1 MFTAKKGKTVTPSR
15 RLQAKGGMCT
25 LQTGKLCYNAI
36 NINYVRNLC
45 SYAELQEN
53 SISLSWS
60 FVKEFAVSS
69 YYWSYAQ
76 LCMLTKDKSTKVREP
91 WHILRDRIGVGLVKS
106 LNQGLWPISLHL
118 ISKRIEEILTQ
129 NTNIMRI
136 IYPDLM
142 MKMLSGNTLSGVC
155 VYMHVTFL
163 VGEIADSFLG
173 RALYA

>member
-1 MFTAKKGKTVTPSR
+1 MTPSR
-15 RLQAKGGMCT
+15 RLQAKGEMCT

-36 NINYVRNLC
+36 NINYVRNLRL
-45 SYAELQEN
+45 YAELQES
-53 SISLSWS
+53 SIFFLSWS

-69 YYWSYAQ
+69 YRWSYAQ
-76 LCMLTKDKSTKVREP
+76 LGMLTQDKSIKLWQT
-91 WHILRDRIGVGLVKS
+91 WHILRDRIGDGLVKS

-118 ISKRIEEILTQ
+118 ISKMVEEILTQ

-142 MKMLSGNTLSGVC
+142 MKMLSGNTPSGVC
-155 VYMHVTFL
+155 VYMHATFL
-163 VGEIADSFLG
+163 VGEIADRFLG